1 MDKHSFSTLSEA
13 VNTLTQEEGY
23 KEDFEAFETCIKALY
38 SKKEYK
44 PSDLKIINSYR
55 FEGMTNPGDQSTVFS
70 IEANDGTKGTMVM
83 SYSASHGQNEDLIKQ
98 IPYKKDGS
106 HQ

>member
-1 MDKHSFSTLSEA
+1 MDRHSFTTLSEA
-13 VNTLTQEEGY
+13 INTLSQEEGY
-23 KEDFEAFETCIKALY
+23 KENFEADETCIKALY

-83 SYSASHGQNEDLIKQ
+83 SYSASSSQNDELIKQ
-98 IPYKKDGS
+98 IPFKKD
-106 HQ
+106 